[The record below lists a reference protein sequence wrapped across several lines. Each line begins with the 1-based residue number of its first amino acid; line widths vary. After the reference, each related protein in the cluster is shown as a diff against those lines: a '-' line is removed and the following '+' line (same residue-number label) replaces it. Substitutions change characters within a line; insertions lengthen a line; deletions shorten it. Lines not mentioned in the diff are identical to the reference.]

1 MIELQPGISQL
12 WLHTGK
18 ALCRATHCRSTR
30 PELHR
35 QACSEPLPVCLGPSC
50 AAAPEGG
57 GENRCQPRHVPLW
70 QAPALR
76 CQRDHSAAA
85 AGAPRPRGL
94 CRAQGAAGA
103 CSQRAPAVRLS
114 SCSQPTLLERA
125 RAGPQ
130 AMVNDPEPVFKR
142 LQDETNDGQPLTVL
156 NDAARARPRAML
168 LD

>member
-1 MIELQPGISQL
+1 
-12 WLHTGK
+12 
-18 ALCRATHCRSTR
+18 
-30 PELHR
+30 
-35 QACSEPLPVCLGPSC
+35 
-50 AAAPEGG
+50 
-57 GENRCQPRHVPLW
+57 
-70 QAPALR
+70 
-76 CQRDHSAAA
+76 
-85 AGAPRPRGL
+85 
-94 CRAQGAAGA
+94 
-103 CSQRAPAVRLS
+103 VRLS